1 MTIIWSETAREDINS
16 YKLNSKIINV
26 EKYIEELIEYTNYL
40 QDNPRMGKFIFN
52 IDKLEIRQL
61 IFRMHRIFYIIN
73 EKNIIIIE
81 ISHTARNLNDIIK
94 YLNKCLKK

>member
-26 EKYIEELIEYTNYL
+26 EKYIEELIEYTNHL

-61 IFRMHRIFYIIN
+61 IFCMHRIFYIIN

-81 ISHTARNLNDIIK
+81 ISHTARNLNDIVK
-94 YLNKCLKK
+94 YLNKY